1 MMLRSFIALEVPPHI
16 QKAITTQ
23 TAGLQRTLPRPL
35 VRWVAEHNIHLTL
48 QFLGDV
54 SPANLDLL
62 AQALRTEAT
71 GHPAF
76 EASVGQVGAFPTPR
90 RPRVIWAGLDAPAA
104 LLSLHRGIQTVT
116 ARMGYPPEERS
127 FSPHLTIGRVRQNAS
142 AAELHRIQAAL
153 EGTRVGALG
162 SFSVE
167 AVVIFKSDMQPPG
180 PVYTRLHTLPLAST
194 QLTR

>member
-1 MMLRSFIALEVPPHI
+1 MMFRSFIALEVPPHI

-35 VRWVAEHNIHLTL
+35 VRWVPEHNIHLTL

-62 AQALRTEAT
+62 AQALRTEAA

-76 EASVGQVGAFPTPR
+76 EVSVGQVGAFPTPR
-90 RPRVIWAGLDAPAA
+90 RPRVIWVGLDAPPA

-116 ARMGYPPEERS
+116 ARMGYPPEERT

-142 AAELHRIQAAL
+142 AAELHRIQTAL
-153 EGTRVGALG
+153 EETHVGALG
-162 SFSVE
+162 NFRVE
-167 AVVIFKSDMQPPG
+167 TLVIFKSDLQSAG
-180 PVYTRLHTLPLAST
+180 PVYTRLHAFRLATIS
-194 QLTR
+194 

>member
-16 QKAITTQ
+16 QKVIASQ
-23 TAGLQRTLPRPL
+23 TASLQRTLPRPL
-35 VRWVAEHNIHLTL
+35 VRWVVEHNVHLTL

-62 AQALRTEAT
+62 AQALRSEAA
-71 GHPAF
+71 GHPTF
-76 EASVGQVGAFPTPR
+76 EVSVGQVGAFPTPR
-90 RPRVIWAGLDAPAA
+90 RPRVIWVGLDAPAA

-116 ARMGYPPEERS
+116 ARMGYPPEERT

-153 EGTRVGALG
+153 EGTQVGALG
-162 SFSVE
+162 GFRVE
-167 AVVIFKSDMQPPG
+167 AVVVFKSDLQPPG
-180 PVYTRLHTLPLAST
+180 PLYTRLHSLPLAANS
-194 QLTR
+194 